1 MKKFAKRF
9 PRIYLYISWLILGL
23 AGIIMGLGEEL
34 TVLLVLLVG
43 YFVNIIWLMR
53 QCE

>member
-1 MKKFAKRF
+1 MKIFAKRF
-9 PRIYLYISWLILGL
+9 PRMYLYISWLILGL
-23 AGIIMGLGEEL
+23 AGVIMGLGVEL
-34 TVLLVLLVG
+34 TVLLVLILG